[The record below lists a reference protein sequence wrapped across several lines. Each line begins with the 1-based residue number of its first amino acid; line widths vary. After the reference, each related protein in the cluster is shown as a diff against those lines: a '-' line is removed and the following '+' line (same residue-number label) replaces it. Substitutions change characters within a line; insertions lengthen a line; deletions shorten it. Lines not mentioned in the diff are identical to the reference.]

1 MEIIADQLGVD
12 DVNSMNDELLSRL
25 AEADIDEAEVL
36 KQARDDM
43 VLWDG
48 YFGEN
53 SVRGKDDM
61 NFLLRDQWSA
71 VERSEF
77 SRLFK
82 PAMTFNK
89 LYDTTK
95 KVVGEQR
102 KNKPDLMVRSL
113 TGKATQ
119 KQIDLRAD
127 LVRTISY
134 QSQNDLV
141 YQTAFKQSLMMGYG
155 AFEICLEYENP
166 KSFNQ
171 IIRYELIPDVT
182 RTSFDPTAMKP
193 HKGDGN
199 FCARQYVYTKE
210 EFYATYPNVL
220 NPVSYADPRS
230 LLDFQWETRD
240 TIVVCKYTRKE
251 WYPVKLYLLSD
262 GQAVTELEWD
272 EMQDDIKMQ
281 TELADASEVVGDII
295 RKSIPTI
302 VGERM
307 SKDYKIRQY
316 VLTQNQIIE
325 FTDWPS
331 KYLPIIFVD
340 GDSNFINGQ
349 QYTRSFI
356 HEAKDAQK
364 FVNYVGSEIAAEIK
378 NRRREQWMGTPDNIL
393 GNEQMW
399 RNPELQSGI
408 LIAKPDPKTGA
419 MPQKLPP
426 WELSPTLLQQF
437 QRGGQDIREI
447 LGFSENEA
455 LQGHDMSGKARRERK
470 LEGSMS
476 AYVWFDNLNQSIE
489 QGGRVV
495 LDLLP
500 VIAGEN
506 ERHMVISK
514 ADGRTDSITLNKRT
528 GEDANGEPI
537 LENVLDAGNYDIEI
551 DTGPSFAVQKDMA
564 LEFFQQT
571 LQANPQVFPLI
582 ADLWAKNLDVQYMP
596 QIAERFKTM
605 VPPEILAKEEGK
617 APPPKQ
623 PNPQEIMAQQQMQA
637 QQQQMMMNEQ
647 KMHLEEQALQERAEE
662 LKIRK
667 EKHLLDQ
674 AEMIL
679 KAQEMKSKMGLEQ
692 QKIKVEHGKLLLD
705 ADKTEKDFSSK
716 IASVLSEI
724 HRHNN
729 PHQKS

>member
-1 MEIIADQLGVD
+1 
-12 DVNSMNDELLSRL
+12 
-25 AEADIDEAEVL
+25 
-36 KQARDDM
+36 
-43 VLWDG
+43 
-48 YFGEN
+48 
-53 SVRGKDDM
+53 
-61 NFLLRDQWSA
+61 
-71 VERSEF
+71 
-77 SRLFK
+77 
-82 PAMTFNK
+82 
-89 LYDTTK
+89 
-95 KVVGEQR
+95 
-102 KNKPDLMVRSL
+102 
-113 TGKATQ
+113 
-119 KQIDLRAD
+119 
-127 LVRTISY
+127 
-134 QSQNDLV
+134 
-141 YQTAFKQSLMMGYG
+141 
-155 AFEICLEYENP
+155 
-166 KSFNQ
+166 
-171 IIRYELIPDVT
+171 
-182 RTSFDPTAMKP
+182 
-193 HKGDGN
+193 
-199 FCARQYVYTKE
+199 
-210 EFYATYPNVL
+210 
-220 NPVSYADPRS
+220 
-230 LLDFQWETRD
+230 
-240 TIVVCKYTRKE
+240 
-251 WYPVKLYLLSD
+251 
-262 GQAVTELEWD
+262 
-272 EMQDDIKMQ
+272 
-281 TELADASEVVGDII
+281 
-295 RKSIPTI
+295 
-302 VGERM
+302 
-307 SKDYKIRQY
+307 

-378 NRRREQWMGTPDNIL
+378 NRRREQWLGTPDNIL

-399 RNPELQSGI
+399 RNPELQAGI
-408 LIAKPDPKTGA
+408 LIAKADPKTGM

-426 WELSPTLLQQF
+426 WELSGTLLQQF

-528 GEDANGEPI
+528 GEDEKGEPI

-582 ADLWAKNLDVQYMP
+582 ADLWAKNLDVQFMP
-596 QIAERFKTM
+596 QIAERFKTI
-605 VPPEILAKEEGK
+605 VPPEVLAKEEGK
-617 APPPKQ
+617 PMPPKP
-623 PNPQEIMAQQQMQA
+623 PNPQE
-637 QQQQMMMNEQ
+637 MMMQVEMQQ
-647 KMHLEEQALQERAEE
+647 KQQALQINAQKMQIEEQQIMERAEE

-674 AEMIL
+674 ADMIL
-679 KAQEMKSKMGLEQ
+679 KAQEMQSKMGLEQ
-692 QKIKVEHGKLLLD
+692 QKIKVDHGRLLLD
-705 ADKTEKDFSSK
+705 ADKSEKDFSTK
-716 IASVLSEI
+716 IASVLSDL
-724 HRHNN
+724 HKHHN
-729 PHQKS
+729 PHSKG